1 MATVKGILT
10 WPKRRWR
17 GGGYGIHSPFAFDLI
32 YNVLHPKERHNKYA
46 TEADAAIDKNY
57 RFIARCLRYFQPSR
71 ISVQNNEISG
81 AKLNSIISSAGYKK
95 EPTAISMFQPAYI
108 TIIDG
113 SDESLQEPDPDS
125 NVIIFCNLRK
135 SGQKKLWKKLRATG
149 IHGADFSDLRRGI
162 ICRFKH
168 LPRQSYKIVIR

>member
-1 MATVKGILT
+1 
-10 WPKRRWR
+10 
-17 GGGYGIHSPFAFDLI
+17 
-32 YNVLHPKERHNKYA
+32 
-46 TEADAAIDKNY
+46 
-57 RFIARCLRYFQPSR
+57 
-71 ISVQNNEISG
+71 
-81 AKLNSIISSAGYKK
+81 
-95 EPTAISMFQPAYI
+95 MFQPAYI

-149 IHGADFSDLRRGI
+149 SHGADFSDLRRGI